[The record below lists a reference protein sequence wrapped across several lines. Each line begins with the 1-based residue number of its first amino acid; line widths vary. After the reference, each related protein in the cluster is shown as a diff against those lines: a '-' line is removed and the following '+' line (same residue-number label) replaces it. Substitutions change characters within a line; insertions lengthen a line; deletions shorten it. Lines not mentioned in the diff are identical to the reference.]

1 MWLSVVQAN
10 DLIGHVKTNIIDNR
24 SHATNVTFFC
34 SSRRFER
41 ACENYTNGKNIL
53 LRETK
58 YLELDQIVMLRF
70 VNNHSLPPFQEDL
83 QINEW
88 SRSVHFGEDS
98 QHRATNR
105 ITICESLKKSEP
117 LSGTYRRRPT
127 RWCWPAFQVTNR
139 PRAHSM
145 WPRSKKTIV
154 HLSKINHED
163 DKCDPNK
170 KYS

>member
-1 MWLSVVQAN
+1 MQLMWLSSVQAN

-105 ITICESLKKSEP
+105 ITICESLKKKP

-127 RWCWPAFQVTNR
+127 RWGWPAFQVTYR
-139 PRAHSM
+139 PRAHSK
-145 WPRSKKTIV
+145 WPRSKKNNRTK
-154 HLSKINHED
+154 SRRW
-163 DKCDPNK
+163 
-170 KYS
+170 